1 MLGEAGVDV
10 LGEGPRAAL
19 CAALSAAE
27 RGCAAAG
34 IAAGEALDLL
44 RAARSAAER
53 PGAAAP
59 QVWAATDVP
68 QPDCGPGPADICVA
82 VVRGVTTGRGCTT
95 AGVRTRRSNMIAR
108 RPHAPPGRA
117 SHDRSSPKFSKF
129 SGSIQEKPATRIVIM
144 QYRSNKTQLPTN
156 ENCAGRMPNT
166 RRTDYR
172 RVVQQPP
179 TRKLLVHGPLLTY
192 LELAI
197 GRPPLV
203 GRQGRVDLARR
214 RTGRRSSM
222 RSGGRWV
229 RDAGRRPPTPAH
241 PRPPPS
247 PRVGRG
253 LGRGC
258 RARVAA
264 RGRGRGRRVGGGGRV
279 LACVPRRRSERWRRS
294 R

>member
-1 MLGEAGVDV
+1 MVCAEPAALCADQNAALRGCATRGVDSAGRVALRAALSAAVRGCVDVPGEAGCIDV
-10 LGEGPRAAL
+10 LGKGPRAAL

-68 QPDCGPGPADICVA
+68 QPDCGPGPADICVV

-156 ENCAGRMPNT
+156 ENCAGGMPNA
-166 RRTDYR
+166 RRTDC
-172 RVVQQPP
+172 
-179 TRKLLVHGPLLTY
+179 
-192 LELAI
+192 
-197 GRPPLV
+197 
-203 GRQGRVDLARR
+203 RQ
-214 RTGRRSSM
+214 
-222 RSGGRWV
+222 
-229 RDAGRRPPTPAH
+229 
-241 PRPPPS
+241 
-247 PRVGRG
+247 
-253 LGRGC
+253 
-258 RARVAA
+258 
-264 RGRGRGRRVGGGGRV
+264 V
-279 LACVPRRRSERWRRS
+279 LQ
-294 R
+294 

>member
-27 RGCAAAG
+27 RGCTAAG

-68 QPDCGPGPADICVA
+68 QPDCGPGPDICVV

-95 AGVRTRRSNMIAR
+95 AGVRTRRSSMTASLAAPSALSR
-108 RPHAPPGRA
+108 RKG
-117 SHDRSSPKFSKF
+117 SRSSR
-129 SGSIQEKPATRIVIM
+129 GSIRGKPATRKMDDQYVLM
-144 QYRSNKTQLPTN
+144 QYLSNKPQLPTN
-156 ENCAGRMPNT
+156 ENCAGRVPNT

-222 RSGGRWV
+222 RIGGRWV
-229 RDAGRRPPTPAH
+229 RDAGRRLPPPHSRPPTP
-241 PRPPPS
+241 S
-247 PRVGRG
+247 P
-253 LGRGC
+253 
-258 RARVAA
+258 
-264 RGRGRGRRVGGGGRV
+264 
-279 LACVPRRRSERWRRS
+279 
-294 R
+294 